1 MKEGRVIIVTGA
13 SSGIGRALAERAARS
28 GFRVMAVGRRSERLE
43 ELKRVCAAS
52 TGSIETI
59 AIDLRTPG
67 APALIVRETLSRYGR
82 LDILVNNAG
91 GVAVGPILEQ
101 SDGALREQFE
111 THVFVPLALTRESL
125 RELRRNRGQVFFVG
139 SGVAR
144 VPVAGRG
151 AYPAAKAAVRNLA
164 RIVRM
169 EVRRDRITVTYVD
182 PGAVASEFMTR
193 AGFDGPPGWIAA
205 QPHQVA
211 KRIFDGIKKH
221 ATVVN
226 AVPWQTSLVAL
237 AEAFPAVTDF
247 LLSRAPGL
255 VGTANT
261 PPPAPNGLASAHAN
275 GTGSNN
281 GSNGSMHAV
290 NGSHEVPDEE
300 PRSPFEDALAAHAVR
315 MRKLNLSSAFVASL
329 LVVPGRTLD
338 VGDVSLRWA
347 GMPNKNERAL
357 TTEVLESLANAGFLS
372 RSGDERYVV
381 VRAADATSEG
391 GAV

>member
-28 GFRVMAVGRRSERLE
+28 GFRVMAVGRRNERLE

-52 TGSIETI
+52 NGAVETL
-59 AIDLRTPG
+59 ALDLRTRG
-67 APALIVRETLSRYGR
+67 AAALIVRETLARYGR

-91 GVAVGPILEQ
+91 GVAVGSIVEQ
-101 SDGALREQFE
+101 SDEAIREQFE
-111 THVFVPLALTRESL
+111 THVYVPLALTREAL
-125 RELRRNRGQVFFVG
+125 GELRRNRGQVFFVG

-144 VPVAGRG
+144 VPVAGLG
-151 AYPAAKAAVRNLA
+151 AYPPAKAAVRNMA
-164 RIVRM
+164 RIVRL
-169 EVRRDRITVTYVD
+169 ELRRHHVAVTYVD

-193 AGFDGPPGWIAA
+193 AGFEGPPKLIAA

-211 KRIFDGIKKH
+211 KRIFDAIKRRSS
-221 ATVVN
+221 VVN
-226 AVPWQTSLVAL
+226 AVPWQTSFVAL
-237 AEAFPAVTDF
+237 AEAFPKVTDF
-247 LLSRAPGL
+247 LLARAPGI
-255 VGTANT
+255 VGTAGPT
-261 PPPAPNGLASAHAN
+261 PEPPAPAAMNSHAA
-275 GTGSNN
+275 
-281 GSNGSMHAV
+281 SNGSASAAAHA
-290 NGSHEVPDEE
+290 HAQAEVE

-329 LVVPGRTLD
+329 LVVTGRTLD

-357 TTEVLESLANAGFLS
+357 TSEVLESLADAGFLT

-381 VRAADATSEG
+381 VRSADATSEG

>member
-28 GFRVMAVGRRSERLE
+28 GFRVMAVGRRNERLE

-52 TGSIETI
+52 NGAVETI
-59 AIDLRTPG
+59 AVDLRTRG
-67 APALIVRETLSRYGR
+67 APAMIVRETLARYGR

-101 SDGALREQFE
+101 SDEAWREQFE
-111 THVFVPLALTRESL
+111 THVFAPLATTREAL
-125 RELRRNRGQVFFVG
+125 PELTRNRGHVFFVG

-144 VPVAGRG
+144 VPVGG
-151 AYPAAKAAVRNLA
+151 LGLYPPAKAAVRNMT
-164 RIVRM
+164 RIVRL
-169 EVRRDRITVTYVD
+169 ELRKRNIAVTYVD

-193 AGFDGPPGWIAA
+193 AGFEGPPNFIAA

-211 KRIFDGIKKH
+211 RKIFEAIKRRSP
-221 ATVVN
+221 VVN
-226 AVPWQTSLVAL
+226 AVPWQTTFVAL
-237 AEAFPAVTDF
+237 AEAFPRATDF
-247 LLSRAPGL
+247 LLARAPGI
-255 VGTANT
+255 VGTAGPPSGTGAAHAPSPHAASNRNGNAT
-261 PPPAPNGLASAHAN
+261 PPAQPNGEYEA
-275 GTGSNN
+275 
-281 GSNGSMHAV
+281 
-290 NGSHEVPDEE
+290 
-300 PRSPFEDALAAHAVR
+300 RSPFEDALAAHSVR

-338 VGDVSLRWA
+338 VGDVSMRWA

-357 TTEVLESLANAGFLS
+357 TLEVLESLAGAGFLT

-381 VRAADATSEG
+381 VRSADATSEG

>member
-1 MKEGRVIIVTGA
+1 VKESRVIIVTGA

-28 GFRVMAVGRRSERLE
+28 GFRVMAVGRRNERLE

-52 TGSIETI
+52 TGAVETI
-59 AIDLRTPG
+59 AIELRTPG

-91 GVAVGPILEQ
+91 GVAVGPIVEQ
-101 SDGALREQFE
+101 SDAALREQFE
-111 THVFVPLALTRESL
+111 THVFVPLALTREAL
-125 RELRRNRGQVFFVG
+125 PELRRNRGQIFFVG

-144 VPVAGRG
+144 VPVTGLG
-151 AYPAAKAAVRNLA
+151 AYPPAKAAVRNLA

-169 EVRRDRITVTYVD
+169 ELRRDRIAVTYVD

-193 AGFDGPPGWIAA
+193 AGFDGPPKSIAA

-211 KRIFDGIKKH
+211 KRIFDAIKKRSS
-221 ATVVN
+221 VVN
-226 AVPWQTSLVAL
+226 AVPWQTSMVAL
-237 AEAFPAVTDF
+237 AEAFPKATDF
-247 LLSRAPGL
+247 LLSRAPGI
-255 VGTANT
+255 VGTAG
-261 PPPAPNGLASAHAN
+261 PVPAAASPAPPEPVAAHSGNGSAATN
-275 GTGSNN
+275 GT
-281 GSNGSMHAV
+281 
-290 NGSHEVPDEE
+290 HEQFDNE
-300 PRSPFEDALAAHAVR
+300 PRSPFEDALTAHAVR

-338 VGDVSLRWA
+338 VSDVSLRWA

-357 TTEVLESLANAGFLS
+357 TLEILESLANAGFLS

-381 VRAADATSEG
+381 VRSADATSEG
-391 GAV
+391 GAL